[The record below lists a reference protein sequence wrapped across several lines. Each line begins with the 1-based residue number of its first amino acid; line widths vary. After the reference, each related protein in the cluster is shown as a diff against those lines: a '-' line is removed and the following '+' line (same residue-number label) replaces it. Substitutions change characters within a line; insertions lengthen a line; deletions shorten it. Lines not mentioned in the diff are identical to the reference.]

1 MTTRKHIT
9 WTAAFLLLAVLATAF
24 QSIQVRAQSTD
35 ADVVS
40 RDAILR
46 DPDAPIVGDA
56 NGDLTIVEWFDYQ
69 CPFCKKLKPDL
80 LRAVREDGHI
90 RLVLK
95 DWPVFGQSSVHAAQ
109 LVLAAKYQD
118 KYVQAHDALMAVNG
132 KLTEDLLKGTLAQ
145 AGVDVGQ
152 AERDLAA
159 HGNAINAL
167 LARNN
172 MQAEALGFQGTP
184 ALIIGHF
191 RVPGAL
197 DAANLK
203 LAIGDARA
211 ALKRDK

>member
-1 MTTRKHIT
+1 MTTSKHTT
-9 WTAAFLLLAVLATAF
+9 WTAALLLLAVLTTAF
-24 QSIQVRAQSTD
+24 QSIRVQAQSPD

-95 DWPVFGQSSVHAAQ
+95 DWPVFGQTSVHAAQ

-145 AGVDVGQ
+145 AGVDVSQ

>member
-1 MTTRKHIT
+1 
-9 WTAAFLLLAVLATAF
+9 
-24 QSIQVRAQSTD
+24 
-35 ADVVS
+35 
-40 RDAILR
+40 
-46 DPDAPIVGDA
+46 
-56 NGDLTIVEWFDYQ
+56 
-69 CPFCKKLKPDL
+69 
-80 LRAVREDGHI
+80 
-90 RLVLK
+90 
-95 DWPVFGQSSVHAAQ
+95 
-109 LVLAAKYQD
+109 
-118 KYVQAHDALMAVNG
+118 
-132 KLTEDLLKGTLAQ
+132 
-145 AGVDVGQ
+145 
-152 AERDLAA
+152 LAA